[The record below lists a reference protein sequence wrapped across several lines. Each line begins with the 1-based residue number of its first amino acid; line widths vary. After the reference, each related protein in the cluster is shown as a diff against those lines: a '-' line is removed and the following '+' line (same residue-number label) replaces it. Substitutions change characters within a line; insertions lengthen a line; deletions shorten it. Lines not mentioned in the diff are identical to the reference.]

1 MISIDADAALQR
13 FLDLA
18 AIEGVSGRERAV
30 MNRIIAM
37 LTEAGVDPTAFT
49 FDDANTRSRI
59 GGEIG
64 NLIVKIPGTV
74 DGPATMLSAH
84 TDTVPICVG
93 SVPYVDGDQVRSQN
107 KASGLGADDRA
118 GCAAMVTA
126 AIELLK
132 SGKPRTPVTLLFCVQ
147 EEIGLFGA
155 RHLSGELLGKV
166 DRAFNFDGGTVE
178 KLTCGAIGGERIT
191 ITVHGIPAHAGVAPQ
206 NGASAIVMA
215 ARAIESLYANGW
227 LGRVEKP
234 GLGVGSANVGV
245 IQGGDATNVITPLVT
260 LKAEARSHDAVMRAR
275 IVAEIRAAF
284 QLAASSV
291 TNAMGQA
298 GSIEFESRVDYEA
311 FALAEDDP
319 SVLAG
324 EVAVRAVGREPFR
337 NISDGGLDANWLFRH
352 GIPAVTIGCGQR
364 NIHTADERLCIADY
378 LDSCRIALH
387 LISHTL
393 HSSYGGPAS

>member
-132 SGKPRTPVTLLFCVQ
+132 SGTPRTPVTLLFCVQ